1 LDKEQEEQCEQ
12 WIGCCR
18 LVFNLGLEQ
27 RETGRLTGN
36 FVNYVNATNDL
47 PELKAEYEF
56 LQQVPAQVLQQALK
70 DLERAFLQF
79 FKQAAKWPRYRRKG
93 TNNSFR
99 YPQGVC
105 CNDPARNNQVF
116 LPKLG
121 WVRLRNAY
129 PRLGTRAHEGELKYT
144 TVSRAADGWY
154 ISFTCEVEVPTPD
167 SISKAGKH
175 LGLDMGIVNS
185 VTTSKG
191 DHHQL
196 PTMSDREQ
204 KKLQIL
210 HRKVSSKARGSKN
223 QKKAAVKL
231 AKYYK
236 YLRDRKVDA
245 VHKLTTSMVKQYGF
259 IVSEALQI
267 KNMTKSASGTIEE
280 PEPGTNVA
288 QKSGLNRAI
297 LVEQIWGESFRQL
310 TYKSEWY
317 GSLFARAPAHYSSQ
331 ECSECAHIS
340 QENRESQAV
349 FHCKK
354 CGHKANAD
362 VNAAVVILQRGLE
375 VLRTDGTLDPGVLE
389 GFITPNDH
397 EGLILALIESG
408 REARETKVLD
418 TRNKKEARKVRAAM
432 KRKAKQALSLRDRP
446 LQEAESS
453 LCWKRI
459 WVFRQE
465 HGGKATEVQAL

>member
-1 LDKEQEEQCEQ
+1 VIIHRAYKHKLLLTKAQEEQCSQ

-27 RETGRLTGN
+27 RKSGRLTGT
-36 FVNYVNATNDL
+36 FVNYVNASNDL

-56 LQQVPAQVLQQALK
+56 LQQVPAQVLQQVLK
-70 DLERAFLQF
+70 DLERAFSLF
-79 FKQAAKWPRYRRKG
+79 FKKVAAYPQYRRKG

-99 YPQGVC
+99 YPQDVRS
-105 CNDPARNNQVF
+105 NDPAHNNQAF

-121 WVRLRNAY
+121 WVSLRNAY
-129 PRLGTRAHEGELKYT
+129 PRLGTQTHEGELKYT
-144 TVSRAADGWY
+144 TISRAADGWY
-154 ISFTCEVEVPTPD
+154 ISFTCEVVLPNPD

-185 VTTSKG
+185 VTTSEG

-196 PTMSDREQ
+196 PAMSDREQ

-210 HRKVSSKARGSKN
+210 HRRVDSKVKGSKN
-223 QKKAAVKL
+223 QKKAAAEL

-245 VHKLTTSMVKQYGF
+245 VHKLTVSLVNEYGL
-259 IVSEALQI
+259 IAGEALQI
-267 KNMTKSASGTIEE
+267 KNMTKSASGTLE
-280 PEPGTNVA
+280 EPGTNVA
-288 QKSGLNRAI
+288 QKRGLNRAI
-297 LVEQIWGESFRQL
+297 LEQTWGEIFRQL

-317 GSLFARAPAHYSSQ
+317 GSLFARVPAHYSSQ

-340 QENRESQAV
+340 KENRESQAV

-354 CGHKANAD
+354 CGHEANAD
-362 VNAAVVILQRGLE
+362 VNAAVVILKRGFE
-375 VLRTDGTLDPGVLE
+375 VLRTDGTLDPGAME
-389 GFITPNDH
+389 GFITSNDH

-418 TRNKKEARKVRAAM
+418 TRNKKEARKARAAM
-432 KRKAKQALSLRDRP
+432 KRKAKQACSLRDRL

-453 LCWKRI
+453 S
-459 WVFRQE
+459 
-465 HGGKATEVQAL
+465 

>member
-1 LDKEQEEQCEQ
+1 VIIHRAYKHKLLLDKEQEAQCAQ

-36 FVNYVNATNDL
+36 FVNYVNAANDL

-56 LQQVPAQVLQQALK
+56 LGQVPSQVLQQVLK
-70 DLERAFLQF
+70 DLENAFLRF
-79 FKQAAKWPRYRRKG
+79 FKKAAAYPQYRRKG

-99 YPQGVC
+99 YPQGVRS
-105 CNDPARNNQVF
+105 NDPAHNNQVF

-121 WVRLRNAY
+121 WVSIRNAY

-144 TVSRAADGWY
+144 TISRAADGWY

-167 SISKAGKH
+167 SKSKAGKH

-185 VTTSKG
+185 ITTSTG
-191 DHHQL
+191 DHYRL
-196 PTMSDREQ
+196 PTMSDREAV
-204 KKLQIL
+204 KLQIL
-210 HRKVSSKARGSKN
+210 HRRVSSKARGSKN
-223 QKKAAVKL
+223 QKKAEIKL

-245 VHKLTTSMVKQYGF
+245 VHKLITSLVNEYGL
-259 IVSEALQI
+259 IIGEALQI
-267 KNMTKSASGTIEE
+267 KNMTKSASGTLEQ
-280 PEPGTNVA
+280 PGANVA

-297 LVEQIWGESFRQL
+297 LEQTWGESFRQL

-317 GSLFARAPAHYSSQ
+317 GSLFARVPAHYSSQ
-331 ECSECAHIS
+331 ECSECAHLS

-349 FHCKK
+349 FHCKE
-354 CGHKANAD
+354 CGYKANAD
-362 VNAAVVILQRGLE
+362 VNAAVVILKRGLE
-375 VLRTDGTLDPGVLE
+375 IIRTDGTLDPGVL
-389 GFITPNDH
+389 NDFTTSNDY
-397 EGLILALIESG
+397 EGLMLALIKSG
-408 REARETKVLD
+408 REARETKALD
-418 TRNKKEARKVRAAM
+418 TRNKKEARKARAAM

-453 LCWKRI
+453 CQTRS
-459 WVFRQE
+459 
-465 HGGKATEVQAL
+465 H

>member
-1 LDKEQEEQCEQ
+1 VIIHRAYKHKLLLSKEQEEQCAQ

-18 LVFNLGLEQ
+18 LVFNLALEQ

-36 FVNYVNATNDL
+36 FVNYVDAANDL

-56 LQQVPAQVLQQALK
+56 LGQVPSQILQQVLK
-70 DLERAFLQF
+70 DLESAFMRF
-79 FKQAAKWPRYRRKG
+79 FKKVAAYPQYRRKG

-99 YPQGVC
+99 YPQGVR
-105 CNDPARNNQVF
+105 CNDPAHNNQAF

-121 WVRLRNAY
+121 WVSLRNAY
-129 PRLGTRAHEGELKYT
+129 PRLGAQTHESELKYT
-144 TVSRAADGWY
+144 TISRAADGWY
-154 ISFTCEVEVPTPD
+154 ISFTCEVVLPNPD
-167 SISKAGKH
+167 SMSKAGKH

-191 DHHQL
+191 DHYRL

-204 KKLQIL
+204 EKLQIL
-210 HRKVSSKARGSKN
+210 HRRVSSKVKGSKN
-223 QKKAAVKL
+223 QKEAAAKL

-245 VHKLTTSMVKQYGF
+245 VHKLIISMVNEYGF
-259 IVSEALQI
+259 IVGEALQT
-267 KNMTKSASGTIEE
+267 KNMAKSASGTLEE
-280 PEPGTNVA
+280 PGRNVA
-288 QKSGLNRAI
+288 QKRGLNRAI
-297 LVEQIWGESFRQL
+297 LEQIWGEGFRQL

-317 GSLFARAPAHYSSQ
+317 GSLFSRVPAHYSSQ
-331 ECSECAHIS
+331 ECSECGHIS
-340 QENRESQAV
+340 KENRESQVV

-362 VNAAVVILQRGLE
+362 VNAAVVILKRGLE

-389 GFITPNDH
+389 GFIASNDH
-397 EGLILALIESG
+397 EGLILALLESG

-418 TRNKKEARKVRAAM
+418 TRNKKVERKARATM
-432 KRKAKQALSLRDRP
+432 KRKAKHALSL
-446 LQEAESS
+446 
-453 LCWKRI
+453 
-459 WVFRQE
+459 
-465 HGGKATEVQAL
+465 